1 MRTRLP
7 GGNRRGGALPVLV
20 AAALAVACSG
30 PRPEAAPSPPRAEF
44 LLSAGDSSFW
54 VTSVTGKLHAR
65 GAPIVLA
72 EWDGRLHEVYVTDD
86 DRSFQ
91 DALFLGQRMY
101 QRDLAT
107 GDSLLVF
114 TDTVVPRAARDY
126 AEANPNARPLGP
138 DEEENEN
145 PPVSVSSELDVLDI
159 YGPFVSYEYHLDVDT
174 PQEGSWH
181 STHRGVIDLRTGKAQ
196 SAIDLFG
203 AQEGARIVAQARAAY
218 RATLDSV
225 RGANDE
231 SAGRARRSLSS
242 FHFDPTSFS
251 LIDEDREPWLDYVA
265 PGRGEGPSGLTLPLP
280 SVHAKAPEWWRE
292 LASTLPAVGD
302 SGVVTWSHSGFRVIA
317 RYDTSGEVARVAI
330 TDSAGRRWDVARVT
344 GPVRNVLW
352 FDEPRI
358 DSTQRQ
364 GLARAFEEAVLYD
377 ERTRTA
383 DRPSP
388 TQRAPHRL
396 ASRRAPTLYRFA
408 ARATS
413 TRRHAR

>member
-1 MRTRLP
+1 MRTRLL
-7 GGNRRGGALPVLV
+7 GGNRRGGALTVVV

-30 PRPEAAPSPPRAEF
+30 PRPAAPPSPPSAEF
-44 LLSAGDSSFW
+44 LLSAGDSTFW

-65 GAPIVLA
+65 GAPLVVA
-72 EWDGRLHEVYVTDD
+72 EWDGRLYEVYVTDD

-114 TDTVVPRAARDY
+114 ADTVIPRAAREY
-126 AEANPNARPLGP
+126 AEANPNARPLEP
-138 DEEENEN
+138 DEEEGEN

-159 YGPFVSYEYHLDVDT
+159 YGPYVSYEYHLDMDT

-181 STHRGVIDLRTGKAQ
+181 STRRGVIDLRTGKAQ
-196 SAIDLFG
+196 SALDLFG
-203 AQEGARIVAQARAAY
+203 AGEGARIVAQARSAY

-231 SAGRARRSLSS
+231 SAGRARRALSS

-251 LIDEDREPWLDYVA
+251 LIDDDREPWLDYVA

-280 SVHAKAPEWWRE
+280 SVHAKAPDWWRE
-292 LASTLPAVGD
+292 LAATLPATND
-302 SGVVTWSHSGFRVIA
+302 SGVVTWSHSGFRVVA
-317 RYDTSGEVARVAI
+317 RYDTSGEIARVAI
-330 TDSAGRRWDVARVT
+330 ADSAGRRWDVARVT
-344 GPVRNVLW
+344 GPVRNILW
-352 FDEPRI
+352 FDAPPI

-364 GLARAFEEAVLYD
+364 ALTRAFEEAVLYD

-383 DRPSP
+383 DGPPAARS
-388 TQRAPHRL
+388 APHHL
-396 ASRRAPTLYRFA
+396 ASRRTPALYRFA